1 MFQGHPLNFK
11 VTQDKISPILTRIKR
26 FRTVT
31 QVWVTDGTKM
41 MHKAWCSIE
50 NMPYYVSRSS
60 IEFQGH
66 MGQKKLI
73 LTWIERFRSVT
84 QVWFHRW
91 PWNDGQSLT
100 WYGKGPLL
108 FFKVIHQISRSP
120 WTKKSPI
127 LTRIEHFQIW
137 NDAQSLT
144 YYRRGAL

>member
-31 QVWVTDGTKM
+31 QVWVTDGIKM

-66 MGQKKLI
+66 MGQKKTDFDLNWAFLVCNSSLI
-73 LTWIERFRSVT
+73 SSMALKWWTKLNVVWKRSPIVF
-84 QVWFHRW
+84 QGH
-91 PWNDGQSLT
+91 PSN
-100 WYGKGPLL
+100 
-108 FFKVIHQISRSP
+108 FKVTLDKKITNFDP
-120 WTKKSPI
+120 NWAFPDLKWCTKLDI
-127 LTRIEHFQIW
+127 L
-137 NDAQSLT
+137 
-144 YYRRGAL
+144 